1 MWVHGLYPLDVERLD
16 VRREDGGCVEIA
28 VCARESRVESSRHT
42 RRKVDRSKKAF
53 DIYHIIYKK
62 YCGPP
67 ASTLVSPAPAER
79 GSDVFRGTRP
89 DPVRFLDRT
98 FEVSTL
104 TLFPV
109 GRIRL

>member
-79 GSDVFRGTRP
+79 GSDVFRHAKPRP
-89 DPVRFLDRT
+89 PPVWT
-98 FEVSTL
+98 AFESVA
-104 TLFPV
+104 
-109 GRIRL
+109 